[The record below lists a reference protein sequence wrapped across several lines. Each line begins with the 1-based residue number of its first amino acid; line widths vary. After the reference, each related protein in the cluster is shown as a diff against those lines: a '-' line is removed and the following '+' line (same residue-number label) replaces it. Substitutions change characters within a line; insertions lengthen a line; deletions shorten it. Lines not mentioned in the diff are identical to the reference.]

1 MIPAYKWPV
10 ASVSLPVYVKLAGR
24 VVSVSLPVY
33 VKMAGPSES
42 QPTNGSSELPAGIC
56 KWLVS
61 KTPVQ
66 I

>member
-1 MIPAYKWPV
+1 MAGGLGEPAGN
-10 ASVSLPVYVKLAGR
+10 VKMAGR

-33 VKMAGPSES
+33 VKMVGPGES
-42 QPTNGSSELPAGIC
+42 QPTNGSSELPAGIF